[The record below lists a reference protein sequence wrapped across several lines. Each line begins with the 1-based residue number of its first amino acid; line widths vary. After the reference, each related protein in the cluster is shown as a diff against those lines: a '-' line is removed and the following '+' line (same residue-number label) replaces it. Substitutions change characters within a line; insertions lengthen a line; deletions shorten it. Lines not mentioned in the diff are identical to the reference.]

1 MFLYKK
7 NIFYHVLKK
16 KRDIPYKLYAVIL
29 SSCYF
34 ELNEMEILFHNT
46 PFLELDFPISHS
58 FLALHFSSP
67 FFVFLL
73 IASEKK
79 GGFSVTYRF
88 PNVPAIFQLEA
99 GVQLIIANIST
110 YNHFIHIN
118 LHNLFIICLSIWIA
132 SNTETKS
139 KAI

>member
-88 PNVPAIFQLEA
+88 PNVSSDILAR
-99 GVQLIIANIST
+99 GWCSV
-110 YNHFIHIN
+110 NHCQHFH
-118 LHNLFIICLSIWIA
+118 L
-132 SNTETKS
+132 
-139 KAI
+139 